1 MTSNSPRCP
10 VHGKQGPAPP
20 DRNGGKPPS
29 AATIRHGLVENEI
42 YEHAIRL
49 FAERGFAGTSLQDI
63 ADAMGITRPALYYY
77 VRSKNELL
85 ARLAADV
92 AGGSATQ
99 IAELATRPD
108 LDALGKLREI
118 ARLSVVRMATQ
129 AERFLLLIRSEAD
142 LPPELSAAYDASRR
156 AVLKAVTGVIEDGIR
171 AGQFRPVDARVA
183 ALAVIGMSNWVA
195 CWFRPDRD
203 NADAV
208 ADQLADMA
216 VAAVQRADCR
226 TADGEGPAAALKMLR
241 QDLGHL
247 ERILD
252 LSVPQPIAHG
262 APALL
267 T

>member
-1 MTSNSPRCP
+1 MTGNSPRRP
-10 VHGKQGPAPP
+10 VRGKQGPAPP
-20 DRNGGKPPS
+20 DRNGGKPPG

-77 VRSKNELL
+77 VKSKNELL

-99 IAELATRPD
+99 IAEIAARPD

-118 ARLSVVRMATQ
+118 ARLNVVRMATQ

-171 AGQFRPVDARVA
+171 AGQFQPVDARVA

-226 TADGEGPAAALKMLR
+226 TADGEGPTAALKILR

-262 APALL
+262 APELL